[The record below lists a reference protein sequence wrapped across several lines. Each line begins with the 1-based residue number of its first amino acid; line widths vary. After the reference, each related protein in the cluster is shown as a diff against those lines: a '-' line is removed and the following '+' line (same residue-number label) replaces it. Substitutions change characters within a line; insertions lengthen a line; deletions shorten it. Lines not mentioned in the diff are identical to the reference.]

1 MEPLNVTMVGIYV
14 MLVLP
19 NVTLA
24 LSNVRKQIIKL
35 LNVIKLRAYVMLVL
49 SNVSKKEKKKEITE
63 CNKSTVICDISIT
76 QCDNKTI

>member
-24 LSNVRKQIIKL
+24 LSNVRKKITKL

-49 SNVSKKEKKKEITE
+49 SNESKKEKKKEITE
-63 CNKSTVICDISIT
+63 CNKSTVICDVSIT

>member
-1 MEPLNVTMVGIYV
+1 MTMVGIYV

-24 LSNVRKQIIKL
+24 LSNVRKQITKL

>member
-24 LSNVRKQIIKL
+24 LSNVRKQITKL

-63 CNKSTVICDISIT
+63 WNKSTIICDVNIT
-76 QCDNKTI
+76 QCENRTI